1 MYSKQIVKNC
11 ANASFIRKMFEKGLE
26 LAKQYGPENV
36 YDFSIGN
43 PFAEPPVDLR
53 ERMKELVDQPGVHR
67 YMPNAGFPDVRE
79 KVAAFYSARSE
90 KPIPAS
96 HIVMT
101 TGAAGALNVLFK
113 ATSGYST

>member
-26 LAKQYGPENV
+26 LAKQYGSENV

-53 ERMKELVDQPGVHR
+53 EGIGWPTRCSPLYAKCW
-67 YMPNAGFPDVRE
+67 FPRCTRE
-79 KVAAFYSARSE
+79 GGR
-90 KPIPAS
+90 
-96 HIVMT
+96 
-101 TGAAGALNVLFK
+101 LL
-113 ATSGYST
+113 

>member
-67 YMPNAGFPDVRE
+67 YMLVSQM
-79 KVAAFYSARSE
+79 YARRWQHF
-90 KPIPAS
+90 IAR
-96 HIVMT
+96 
-101 TGAAGALNVLFK
+101 VLK
-113 ATSGYST
+113 SQSLLAILS